1 MFSFAIQDENKMLCK
16 NFCVVNFSHILG
28 HLKIVVFQNNVFGL
42 SKILFYA
49 KTQNY
54 HVHEK

>member
-1 MFSFAIQDENKMLCK
+1 MFSFATQDENKMLFK

-28 HLKIVVFQNNVFGL
+28 YLKIVVFQNNVFGP

-49 KTQNY
+49 KTPNF